1 MSNQAMTNDKQVEA
15 WRKEFLSLDLQH
27 GDEII
32 DGYLWDGFVAAKRSM
47 PPIELPYPEPSSQ
60 RFCYPDSWVHTAITA
75 AGYSY
80 RLKE

>member
-1 MSNQAMTNDKQVEA
+1 MTNDKQVEV

-32 DGYLWDGFVAAKRSM
+32 DGYLWDGFVAAKRSL
-47 PPIELPYPEPSSQ
+47 PPIELQKKCESLVLQST
-60 RFCYPDSWVHTAITA
+60 FNADEVEHAITA

-80 RLKE
+80 EVKK